1 MNERT
6 FNEHFS
12 IAVSGCVFL
21 FGVTLLVPQLLAVL
35 GKDGVALGGLGLFV
49 IVGYAAGHL
58 IAVLG
63 NVIENFVTLFF
74 GSPSSFATFDPPRL
88 LNVQHVAQLE
98 ERLRGRL
105 GLKIDRITGMNRDSW
120 RPLSEQIYLDV
131 AANNPG
137 RIEATYGS
145 YSINRDLCAAF
156 LAIAVATAVL
166 ASEHWL
172 LAIGLGSAA
181 LIYAHRMRRLDVRFS
196 RELLFRFLA
205 LPARPS
211 EPQRLPARPGEK
223 RV

>member
-12 IAVSGCVFL
+12 ILVSGSVFL
-21 FGVTLLVPQLLAVL
+21 LGVTLQVPQLLIL
-35 GKDGVALGGLGLFV
+35 FGKDGITLGGLGLFV
-49 IVGYAAGHL
+49 VVGYAAGHL

-63 NVIENFVTLFF
+63 NIIENFVTLVF

-88 LNVQHVAQLE
+88 LNSQHVTQIE

-105 GLKIDRITGMNRDSW
+105 GLKIDRITGMNRDVW
-120 RPLSEQIYLDV
+120 RPVSEQIYLDV

-145 YSINRDLCAAF
+145 YSINRDLCATC
-156 LAIAVATAVL
+156 LAVAVATALL

-172 LAIGLGSAA
+172 LAIGLGATA

-196 RELLFRFLA
+196 RELLLRFLA
-205 LPARPS
+205 LPARPN
-211 EPQRLPARPGEK
+211 EPQKPPTRPGEK
-223 RV
+223 RA